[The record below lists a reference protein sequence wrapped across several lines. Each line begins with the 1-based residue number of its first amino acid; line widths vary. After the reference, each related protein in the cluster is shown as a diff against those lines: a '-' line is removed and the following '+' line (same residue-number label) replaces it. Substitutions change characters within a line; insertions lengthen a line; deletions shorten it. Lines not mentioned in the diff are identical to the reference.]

1 MQFRLSAYLNI
12 CGVNPKEHSVKQEL
26 VNPFL
31 TINYLNFLIPFNG
44 SFVSGHWTDTFL
56 TLESYVSFIPFA
68 GQDQKLYGQSKEHT
82 GCSQG
87 P

>member
-26 VNPFL
+26 VNLFL
-31 TINYLNFLIPFNG
+31 TLNYLNFLIPFNG
-44 SFVSGHWTDTFL
+44 TDTFL

>member
-31 TINYLNFLIPFNG
+31 TLNYLNFLIPFNG
-44 SFVSGHWTDTFL
+44 SFVSGH
-56 TLESYVSFIPFA
+56 
-68 GQDQKLYGQSKEHT
+68 
-82 GCSQG
+82 
-87 P
+87 